1 MQTPTAPMP
10 ATQFQ
15 PPSTCLAGLSAGAM
29 LSAGAILTTL
39 ALAGPAAAKPDV
51 PAAQA
56 AAKSAAKRATTQAR
70 PKPTTPRQ
78 QLKNEAS
85 GLALAAQIAETI
97 SQAQLDVAAR
107 VLTGFADC
115 EFKQRIGVLPVAGE
129 PGWFNI
135 SHLGK
140 RYRMLP
146 RETTTGAVRLEDP
159 AAGVVWLQIPTKSM
173 LMNARIGQRLV
184 DSCLHAEQR
193 AALSAVADSI
203 GIVARPET
211 AVVAVPAVVADAP
224 APAALVPSDASAPT
238 PAAPPAATA
247 ATAAP
252 EAAAA
257 SAVPAAAA
265 ASAVPAAAAASVVPA
280 ASAAPAAPEATA
292 VPSASAVPAAPEAT
306 AVPAAASASA
316 VPAAA
321 AASAVPAVA
330 AATAVP
336 AAAAAPAGASA
347 STPASR

>member
-56 AAKSAAKRATTQAR
+56 AAKSAAKRTTTQAR

-115 EFKQRIGVLPVAGE
+115 EFKQRIGVLPVEGE

-238 PAAPPAATA
+238 PAAPAATA

-321 AASAVPAVA
+321 AASAVPAAA

-347 STPASR
+347 SSPASR

>member
-15 PPSTCLAGLSAGAM
+15 PPSTCLAGLSTGAM

-115 EFKQRIGVLPVAGE
+115 EFKQRIGVLPVEGE

-238 PAAPPAATA
+238 PAAPAATA

-292 VPSASAVPAAPEAT
+292 VPAASAAPAAPEAT

-321 AASAVPAVA
+321 AASAVPAAA

-347 STPASR
+347 PASR

>member
-56 AAKSAAKRATTQAR
+56 AAKSAAKRATTPAR

-85 GLALAAQIAETI
+85 GLALAAQITETI
-97 SQAQLDVAAR
+97 NQAQLDVAAR
-107 VLTGFADC
+107 VLTGFVDC
-115 EFKQRIGVLPVAGE
+115 EFKQRIGVLPVEGE

-173 LMNARIGQRLV
+173 LMNARIGQRMV

-238 PAAPPAATA
+238 PAAPAATA

-347 STPASR
+347 SSPASR